1 MKIKIKMKILILKKN
16 IIVIMLFV
24 KQNKLNNDILY
35 DIFLYIFLDK

>member
-1 MKIKIKMKILILKKN
+1 MKIKMKILILKKN